1 MSLLRY
7 PSHTYYIHTHMA
19 LVSRRKISKLKS
31 SNYFIIAFVQ
41 GKLRG
46 KKKYPQKTHK
56 NKLRPSSRM
65 SWSVEWVATAGQKN
79 EVINLD

>member
-1 MSLLRY
+1 
-7 PSHTYYIHTHMA
+7 MA

-46 KKKYPQKTHK
+46 KKKYPRKKTHK